1 MKPGPKKI
9 RPYSEEVE
17 RHIRTT
23 YNLLSEKDRRLYLA
37 VEAVKLP
44 KGGISYLSTLVNCS
58 RIIIHDGLKELNE
71 PELLPRSGIRNK
83 GGGRKLAIETI
94 PNINEVFHKVIEDS
108 TAGDPMDGNIK
119 WTNLGLKQISKR
131 MANLG
136 VSVSTTV
143 VKQLLKKH
151 GFKKRKALK
160 NETIGSCEN
169 RNEQFENINS
179 IREEY
184 LQSGNPIISMDSKKK
199 ELLGNLYRN
208 GSCYNT
214 RIVEVYD
221 HDFPYLAS
229 GVAIP
234 HTLYDIRNNSAF
246 VNIGTSKDTS
256 EFSCD
261 SIRLW
266 WTTVGCNLYP
276 NASSILIL
284 ADGGGSNS
292 SRHYIFKEDL
302 QKLVNEIG
310 IEIRM
315 AHYPPYTS
323 KWNPVE
329 HRVFPHITRAMQG
342 VILKSHAMIKTLI
355 DRTSTETGLNVISNI
370 INKNYETGR
379 KYAIGF
385 KENMKI
391 IFDEYLGQWNYR
403 AIPEIS

>member
-17 RHIRTT
+17 RHILTT

-44 KGGISYLSTLVNCS
+44 KGGISYLSRLVNCS
-58 RIIIHDGLKELNE
+58 RTIIHDGLKELND
-71 PELLPRSGIRNK
+71 PELLPRSSIRNK

-143 VKQLLKKH
+143 VKKLLKEH

-199 ELLGNLYRN
+199 
-208 GSCYNT
+208 
-214 RIVEVYD
+214 
-221 HDFPYLAS
+221 
-229 GVAIP
+229 
-234 HTLYDIRNNSAF
+234 NS
-246 VNIGTSKDTS
+246 
-256 EFSCD
+256 
-261 SIRLW
+261 
-266 WTTVGCNLYP
+266 
-276 NASSILIL
+276 
-284 ADGGGSNS
+284 
-292 SRHYIFKEDL
+292 
-302 QKLVNEIG
+302 
-310 IEIRM
+310 
-315 AHYPPYTS
+315 
-323 KWNPVE
+323 
-329 HRVFPHITRAMQG
+329 
-342 VILKSHAMIKTLI
+342 
-355 DRTSTETGLNVISNI
+355 
-370 INKNYETGR
+370 
-379 KYAIGF
+379 
-385 KENMKI
+385 
-391 IFDEYLGQWNYR
+391 
-403 AIPEIS
+403 